1 MPLRFEQVTAH
12 RVRYLRERHGWSQQ
26 DLADK
31 LANFGMPIDR
41 AQIARLELGKRG
53 ISLDET
59 MRLAFAL
66 NVAPV
71 NLITD
76 PEDDAEPMALVP
88 GAEYSPAE
96 TRKWVRGE
104 MPMTWQ
110 DPRSYFM
117 NVPREEFERYQL
129 GEPRERR
136 EREEQ
141 S

>member
-1 MPLRFEQVTAH
+1 MPPTFEQVTAH
-12 RVRYLRERHGWSQQ
+12 RVRYLRGRHGWSQQ

-66 NVAPV
+66 SVAPV

-76 PEDDAEPMALVP
+76 PEDDAEPMAPIP

-96 TRKWVRGE
+96 TRKWIIGKL
-104 MPMTWQ
+104 PMIWQ

-129 GEPRERR
+129 GEPQERQ